1 MDEFARLHDALDK
14 HCRYYCRHLGHLKGL
29 IENDDWLRVVDGSI
43 SGRVLVLGNSEIV
56 NALILFNTRM
66 FDTQSDTL
74 TVRKLARKLPTEQE
88 IEAYHRTR
96 MAEERINY
104 ELERYYSARSD
115 FIEAN
120 RTLSKNK
127 IEGKLRSLRNYELAH
142 NIVPETEPERAT
154 LNDLLQLTEMVNEL
168 VDLAGY
174 IVNSSRS
181 VYRDFASR
189 AEKETKMLYAALPVL
204 ATIEEE

>member
-127 IEGKLRSLRNYELAH
+127 IEDKLRSLRNYELAH